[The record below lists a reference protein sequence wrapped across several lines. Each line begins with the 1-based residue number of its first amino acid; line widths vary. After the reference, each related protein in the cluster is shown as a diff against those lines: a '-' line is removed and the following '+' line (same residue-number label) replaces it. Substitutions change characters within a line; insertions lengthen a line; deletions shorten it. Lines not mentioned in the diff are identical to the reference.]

1 MLKKIIAMEKKTARY
16 QAGESHLLT
25 LFLLCIVIMTITYLI
40 WSGEIGSSAYTFSEV
55 LTIPR

>member
-1 MLKKIIAMEKKTARY
+1 MEKKTARY